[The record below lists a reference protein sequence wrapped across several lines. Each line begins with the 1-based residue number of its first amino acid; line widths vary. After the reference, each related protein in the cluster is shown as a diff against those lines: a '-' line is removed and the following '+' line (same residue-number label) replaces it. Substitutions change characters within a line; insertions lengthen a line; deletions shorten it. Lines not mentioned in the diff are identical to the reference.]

1 MCTKARAQTHS
12 NESASI
18 TDQTRRRCPLPSDA
32 PLPSPAAP
40 FSAPPVR
47 TGDASNRLLLHK
59 PPYPQQQLCFH
70 LVWHRGC
77 AEQATLI
84 SKRACRVKAGGGT
97 SSAGG
102 DLLCELLHRQLLIAL
117 GSDEIC
123 AAPVQ
128 SLSRSV
134 R

>member
-1 MCTKARAQTHS
+1 MHKGQRPKHS
-12 NESASI
+12 NESVSI
-18 TDQTRRRCPLPSDA
+18 TDQPGAVVLLLVTPPS
-32 PLPSPAAP
+32 PPPAAP

-70 LVWHRGC
+70 LVRHRGC